1 MFVPVTFELTI
12 LFAAFAAV
20 FGMFALNGLPMPYH
34 PVFNVERFTAHA
46 SQDRFFLAIEAA
58 DPKFDRA
65 RTRAFLQSLGSKSNG
80 RLAASGWRL
89 APYLLPF
96 ALSLVVIAGCRQD
109 MHNQPKYRG
118 LRASAFFAD
127 GSSARPLVEG
137 TVARG
142 TLQEDEAFFTGK
154 IDKIDVKELPF
165 AVDEQVLNRGQE
177 RFNIYC
183 SPCHDRTGSG
193 NGIVVQRGYR
203 QPPSFHTDRLRQA
216 DAGHF
221 FDVMTNGFGAMPDYK
236 VQIAPRDR
244 WAIVAY
250 IRALQLSQHA
260 AAADVP
266 GGDPTKVP
274 QPGGGERAPEKH

>member
-1 MFVPVTFELTI
+1 MMSKNSSRFAVRCSRFASRESRVAQRI
-12 LFAAFAAV
+12 LFAL
-20 FGMFALNGLPMPYH
+20 ALC
-34 PVFNVERFTAHA
+34 V
-46 SQDRFFLAIEAA
+46 
-58 DPKFDRA
+58 
-65 RTRAFLQSLGSKSNG
+65 
-80 RLAASGWRL
+80 
-89 APYLLPF
+89 
-96 ALSLVVIAGCRQD
+96 LVAGCRQD

-142 TLQEDEAFFTGK
+142 TLQEDEGFFTGK

-274 QPGGGERAPEKH
+274 GGGEHAPEKH